1 MTTSP
6 EFTAAVNDFTL
17 AVEVYN
23 TARQEQRQA
32 VEANLGQPHPEDDT
46 VQVALALLSTT
57 TIALEGLTESLVAA
71 VSALVVEVHRL
82 DGAS

>member
-32 VEANLGQPHPEDDT
+32 VEAKLGRPHPEDDT